1 MAMGSTHIAV
11 TEFLIAALMAAC
23 PPWRVA
29 VPTDYGGADVSI
41 GYALVVSPPHPLATV
56 YLGRLIAQ

>member
-11 TEFLIAALMAAC
+11 TGFLIAALMAAC

-41 GYALVVSPPHPLATV
+41 GY
-56 YLGRLIAQ
+56 